1 MKYSI
6 PIRQLTDEFG
16 ITTRTLRFYEDQGL
30 LNPSRHGRNR
40 IFCEGDRTRL
50 NLILRGKR
58 MGFSLAEIRTI
69 IDMYE
74 DQSGEYQQLYHLQDK
89 IKQQRQLLI
98 QKQNDISDTLSE
110 LDRVEQGCLDRL
122 KEIDG
127 VQV

>member
-1 MKYSI
+1 MNYNI
-6 PIRQLTDEFG
+6 TIRQLTDEFE

-30 LNPSRHGRNR
+30 LNPSRNGRNR

-74 DQSGEYQQLYHLQDK
+74 DKSGERQQLEHLQQK
-89 IKQQRQLLI
+89 INEQRRSLL
-98 QKQNDISDTLSE
+98 QKQADIVETLAE
-110 LDRVEQGCLDRL
+110 LDRVEVGCVERVRELDN
-122 KEIDG
+122 G
-127 VQV
+127 